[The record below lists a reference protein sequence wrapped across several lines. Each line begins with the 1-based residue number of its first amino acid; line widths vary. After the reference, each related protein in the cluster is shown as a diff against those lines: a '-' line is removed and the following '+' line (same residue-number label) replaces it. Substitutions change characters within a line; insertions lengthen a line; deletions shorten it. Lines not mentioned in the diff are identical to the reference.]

1 MAFWNEIILS
11 GESLSA
17 SRTTP
22 LEQLSAGTKGILRLI
37 ESVQFAACAIN
48 PHAGR
53 GSGRQP
59 GSYRRYIVEDA
70 MRKAAD
76 AVPSVG
82 STWQGEGLL
91 EIHRPGGSDDVVQ
104 ESTLAGAAT
113 A

>member
-1 MAFWNEIILS
+1 MRLFCLGSPCLQVGPLHLS
-11 GESLSA
+11 SCRLTRTEFSVSSSLFSLLPVLLIH
-17 SRTTP
+17 RRGVV
-22 LEQLSAGTKGILRLI
+22 LETARQLQ
-37 ESVQFAACAIN
+37 E
-48 PHAGR
+48 
-53 GSGRQP
+53 
-59 GSYRRYIVEDA
+59 VEDA
-70 MRKAAD
+70 MCKAAD